1 MGCTEKDPPATAMM
15 QQVAPWRRNVV
26 GIVSRNVRCVAEW
39 SGVPA
44 APLDPILGMNQR
56 YNADTDPRKVNV
68 SIGAYRTDEGKPL
81 VLNCVKK
88 AEKIIL
94 DDVALNKEYLPQRG
108 DVSYT
113 ELCQKMLFGED
124 SQLLKDGVV
133 ATAQTLSGTGAL
145 RLGAEFVKRYAPGAA
160 VYVSS
165 PTWGTHNS
173 IMDHAGVPVK
183 QYRYWDAENRNL
195 NLDGMLEDITS
206 APDGSIIMLHAAAH
220 NPTGVDPTQEQWD
233 KIMEVCRTRGHI
245 CWFDSAYQGFATGCL
260 EKDAYAL
267 RKFADE
273 GMPLFV
279 SQSFAK
285 NFGLYGER
293 VGTFSL
299 TCGTPDA
306 VKNVMSQ
313 MDIIIRN
320 LYSNPP
326 KHGANIVKTVLS
338 DPALYQEWRDEL
350 MAMSVR
356 IQDMRK
362 VLYDE
367 LVRLGTPGSW
377 THITSQIGMFSFTG
391 LTPAQAKAMV
401 DDHHIYMLG
410 NGRISMAGVTS
421 GNVKYI
427 AESIDNVVRNVE

>member
-1 MGCTEKDPPATAMM
+1 MLSRA
-15 QQVAPWRRNVV
+15 VNVISQRQILR
-26 GIVSRNVRCVAEW
+26 GSVRVMSDWAN
-39 SGVPA
+39 VPA
-44 APLDPILGMNQR
+44 APLDPILGMSQR
-56 YNADTDPRKVNV
+56 FQADTDSRKVNV

-88 AEKIIL
+88 AEQIIL
-94 DDVALNKEYLPQRG
+94 ENETLNKEYLPQRG
-108 DVSYT
+108 DVSYA

-124 SQLLKDGVV
+124 SRLLKDGVV

-145 RLGAEFVKRYAPGAA
+145 RLGAEFVKRYAPGTA

-173 IMDHAGVPVK
+173 IMDHAGVPVE
-183 QYRYWDAENRNL
+183 QYRYWDAEGRKL
-195 NLDGMLEDITS
+195 NLDGMLADIQG

-233 KIMEVCRTRGHI
+233 QIMSVCEAKKHV

-267 RKFADE
+267 RKFASN
-273 GMPLFV
+273 GLPLFV

-299 TCGTPDA
+299 TCGSSDA

-313 MDIIIRN
+313 LDIIIRN

-350 MAMSVR
+350 LAMSVR
-356 IQDMRK
+356 IQDMRAEM
-362 VLYDE
+362 YDE
-367 LVRLGTPGSW
+367 LQRLGTPGTW
-377 THITSQIGMFSFTG
+377 EHITSQIGMFSFTG
-391 LTPAQAKAMV
+391 LSKEQAAQMV
-401 DDHHIYMLG
+401 DKHHIYMLG

-427 AESIDNVVRNVE
+427 AAAIDDVVRNC

>member
-1 MGCTEKDPPATAMM
+1 MLSRAGTMM
-15 QQVAPWRRNVV
+15 P
-26 GIVSRNVRCVAEW
+26 VSRSLLRTMGVRSIGDWAN
-39 SGVPA
+39 VPA
-44 APLDPILGMNQR
+44 APLDPILGMSQR
-56 YNADTDPRKVNV
+56 FQADTDPRKVNV

-94 DDVALNKEYLPQRG
+94 DNTTLNKEYLPQRG
-108 DVSYT
+108 DVTYA

-124 SQLLKDGVV
+124 SQLLKDGLV

-145 RLGAEFVKRYAPGAA
+145 RLGAEFVKRYAPGTA
-160 VYVSS
+160 VYISS

-173 IMDHAGVPVK
+173 IMDQAGVPYK
-183 QYRYWDAENRNL
+183 PYQYWDKENRNL
-195 NLDGMLEDITS
+195 NLKGMLDDLKA

-220 NPTGVDPTQEQWD
+220 NPTGVDPTKDQWD
-233 KIMEVCRTRGHI
+233 QIMEVCKTKGHV

-267 RKFADE
+267 RKFAE
-273 GMPLFV
+273 NGLPLFV

-299 TCGTPDA
+299 TCGSPDT
-306 VKNVMSQ
+306 VKSVMSQ

-338 DPALYQEWRDEL
+338 DPELYQEWRDEL
-350 MAMSVR
+350 LAMSVR

-367 LVRLGTPGSW
+367 LIRLETPGSW
-377 THITSQIGMFSFTG
+377 KHVTDQIGMFSFTG
-391 LTPAQAKAMV
+391 LTPEQSKAMV
-401 DDHHIYMLG
+401 DKHHIYMLG
-410 NGRISMAGVTS
+410 NGRVSMAGVTS

-427 AESIDNVVRNVE
+427 AAAIDDVVRNF